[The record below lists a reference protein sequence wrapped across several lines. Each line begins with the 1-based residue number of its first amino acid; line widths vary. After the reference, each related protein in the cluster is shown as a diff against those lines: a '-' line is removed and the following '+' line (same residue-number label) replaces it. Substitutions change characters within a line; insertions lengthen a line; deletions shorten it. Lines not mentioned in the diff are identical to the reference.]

1 MKLTNAMKMRCV
13 SHALFDGIIH
23 HFPNPFEFLNEVDV
37 FLNISLI
44 EKKNKFFKGY
54 LTKFFLF
61 QKDAFLIL

>member
-13 SHALFDGIIH
+13 SHALFDDVIH

-44 EKKNKFFKGY
+44 EKKTN
-54 LTKFFLF
+54 FLRVT
-61 QKDAFLIL
+61 